1 VTGETVII
9 CPELAAGG
17 VGDYTRRLLENLPRI
32 AGLRLIVPRIGN
44 RPARLF
50 EQYPVEETDGTARG
64 LRARL
69 PARDGKVLVQYS
81 AYGFDRCGYPRWLI
95 KALLDWKEESQGTL
109 AIMFHEIWAF
119 WPIWNKNYILQQ
131 LHRRDLRRLLRVAD
145 VVFTSTPSQAE
156 HLIALSPRCAIEVLP
171 VGSNIRRA
179 QATEGER
186 ETGLAVLFGLQR
198 SRLRTLR
205 KMHPELKSLGAAGK
219 IRKIVTAGAGRSRE
233 GDDEELALLMELEL
247 IEGFDQRGPLP
258 EEKISELLLACE
270 FALSA
275 QDELSITKSGT
286 FMAAATHGLNIISC
300 YADASKPEPLSL
312 LTSPA
317 ELLKGVARTELKSRS
332 EKLRQWQE
340 RTAAWPHIANQIA
353 RALKV

>member
-1 VTGETVII
+1 VSGETVVI

-17 VGDYTRRLLENLPRI
+17 VGDYTRRLLENMPRI
-32 AGLRLIVPRIGN
+32 AGLRLIIPKIGN
-44 RPARLF
+44 RPARPF
-50 EQYPVEETDGTARG
+50 EQYPVEETDGTARD

-69 PARDGKVLVQYS
+69 PARGGKVLLQYS
-81 AYGFDRCGYPRWLI
+81 AYGFDRFGYPRWLI

-131 LHRRDLRRLLRVAD
+131 LHRRDLRRLLRAAD

-156 HLIALSPRCAIEVLP
+156 HLAALSPQCAVEVLP
-171 VGSNIRRA
+171 VGSNIRPV
-179 QATEGER
+179 QAPEGER
-186 ETGLAVLFGLQR
+186 ETGLAVVFGLQR

-205 KMHPELKSLGAAGK
+205 KMHPELKSLGAGGR
-219 IRKIVTAGAGRSRE
+219 IRKIVTVGAARSRE

-270 FALSA
+270 FAISA
-275 QDELSITKSGT
+275 QDDLSITKSGT
-286 FMAAATHGLNIISC
+286 LMAYAAHGLNIVSC
-300 YADASKPEPLSL
+300 YADVSKPEPLSL
-312 LTSPA
+312 LISPN
-317 ELLKGVARTELKSRS
+317 ELMKGVTRTELEARG
-332 EKLRQWQE
+332 EELQQWQD
-340 RTAAWPHIANQIA
+340 RTAAWPYIANQVA
-353 RALKV
+353 RALEA

>member
-1 VTGETVII
+1 MTGETVVI
-9 CPELAAGG
+9 CPELEAGG

-32 AGLRLIVPRIGN
+32 AGLRLIIPKIGN

-50 EQYPVEETDGTARG
+50 EQYPVEETDGTARD

-81 AYGFDRCGYPRWLI
+81 AYGFARFGYPRWLI
-95 KALLDWKEESQGTL
+95 KALLDWKKESQGIL
-109 AIMFHEIWAF
+109 VIMFHEVWTF

-145 VVFTSTPSQAE
+145 AVFTSTPSQAE
-156 HLIALSPRCAIEVLP
+156 HLIALSPQCAIEVLP
-171 VGSNIRRA
+171 VGSNIRRV
-179 QATEGER
+179 QATEGDR
-186 ETGLAVLFGLQR
+186 EAGHALLFGLQR

-205 KMHPELKSLGAAGK
+205 KMEPELKSLGAAGK

-233 GDDEELALLMELEL
+233 GDDEELALLMEFEL

-270 FALSA
+270 FAISA
-275 QDELSITKSGT
+275 QDALSITKSGT

-300 YADASKPEPLSL
+300 YADASKPEPFSL
-312 LTSPA
+312 LLSVD
-317 ELLKGVARTELKSRS
+317 ELMQGVTPTELESRG

-340 RTAAWPHIANQIA
+340 RTAAWPYIAHQVA
-353 RALKV
+353 RALEV

>member
-1 VTGETVII
+1 VTGETIII

-17 VGDYTRRLLENLPRI
+17 VGDYTARLLENLPRI
-32 AGLRLIVPRIGN
+32 AGLRLIIPKIGN

-50 EQYPVEETDGTARG
+50 EQYPIEETDGTAQD

-69 PARDGKVLVQYS
+69 PAGDGKVLVQYS
-81 AYGFDRCGYPRWLI
+81 AYGFDRFGYPRWLI
-95 KALLDWKEESQGTL
+95 KALLDWKKESQGTL

-119 WPIWNKNYILQQ
+119 WPIWNKNHIVQL
-131 LHRRDLRRLLRVAD
+131 LHRRDLRRLLRVTDA
-145 VVFTSTPSQAE
+145 VFTSTSSQAA
-156 HLIALSPRCAIEVLP
+156 HLTALLPRYPIQVLP
-171 VGSNIRRA
+171 VGSNIRRIQTA
-179 QATEGER
+179 AGER

-198 SRLRTLR
+198 SRIRALR
-205 KMHPELKSLGAAGK
+205 KMHPELKSLGTAGK
-219 IRKIVTAGAGRSRE
+219 IRKIMTAGAGRSRE

-247 IEGFDQRGPLP
+247 IEGFHQRGPLP

-270 FALSA
+270 FAISA
-275 QDELSITKSGT
+275 QDELSITKSGA
-286 FMAAATHGLNIISC
+286 FMAYAAHGLNILSC

-312 LTSPA
+312 LISPD
-317 ELLKGVARTELKSRS
+317 ELRKGVTRTELESRG

>member
-32 AGLRLIVPRIGN
+32 AGLRLIIPKIGN
-44 RPARLF
+44 RPAHLF
-50 EQYPVEETDGTARG
+50 GQYPVEETDGTARD

-69 PARDGKVLVQYS
+69 PAHGGKVLVQYS
-81 AYGFDRCGYPRWLI
+81 AYGFDRFGYPRWLI
-95 KALLDWKEESQGTL
+95 KALLDWKKEPQGTL

-131 LHRRDLRRLLRVAD
+131 LHRRALRRLLRAAD
-145 VVFTSTPSQAE
+145 AVFTSTPSQAE

-171 VGSNIRRA
+171 VGSNIRRV

-205 KMHPELKSLGAAGK
+205 KMRPELKALGAAGK

-247 IEGFDQRGPLP
+247 IEGFDQRGPLS

-270 FALSA
+270 FAISA

-300 YADASKPEPLSL
+300 YADVSKPEPLSL
-312 LTSPA
+312 LISPD
-317 ELLKGVARTELKSRS
+317 ELMKGVTRTELESRG

-340 RTAAWPHIANQIA
+340 RTSAWPHIANQVA
-353 RALKV
+353 RALEV